1 VDRSDSPTSKNSWF
15 QRSKWWIS
23 CLLCVFASF
32 SASSNIYGAESERP
46 KRVLIISTGGRLA
59 PGFILVDQQLL
70 QALGNIPS
78 VQIETYAEN
87 LDLVRFP
94 SERYGQIFSEYLTAK
109 YATHPPDLVIL
120 VYVGNLEI
128 PGKLLPQLFP
138 GTPIVVAGFT
148 EEEVRTDQFGP
159 LVSGLAQRVNPRA
172 TLELILR
179 LQPEVRRVV
188 VIGGTS
194 EIDRHVLHRVKEAAQ
209 SIKDRIEID
218 FWDNLTMAEL
228 RKAITAVPR
237 NTAILY
243 ARMFRDAAGQAFIS
257 SEVGQWIGQW
267 ANAPVYVMSDASFG
281 TGAVG
286 GSLASIEA
294 FGKRAGELARLI
306 LTGTSPTSL
315 PFEIRT
321 NSVPTFDWRALKRWS
336 ISESRLPPGSMVR
349 FRPTSMWEQYRWY
362 IIGALLIIAI
372 QTAMIVDF
380 LVQRARRRRAEGGLL
395 ESQQFMELATEAGGI
410 GLWVRDLVRGD
421 LWVNPRLRS
430 LLGFGQ
436 AEVLG
441 VDDVLARVHP
451 DDRAQVMSVVE
462 RAQESGKPFDVE
474 FRTAELPGVPQRW
487 VATRGQLMRGPQGQP
502 LRRMG
507 TMIDITGPKLA
518 EQALSESEENFR
530 RLVETTAA
538 VIWQADIESWMFT
551 YVGPQ
556 AVKLLGYPLEQWYE
570 KDFWVSHIHAD
581 DRQRAVD
588 TCLTMSR
595 TAEEFEFD
603 YRMIKV
609 SGEIVWVHDIVN
621 CQHQNGKPKQLRGLM
636 LDITER
642 KRSEQAIRESEE
654 RFRTVA
660 NAAPV
665 MIWMS
670 GADKLCTFFNKGW
683 LDFTGRSLVQ
693 ELGNGWAECM
703 HKEDF
708 DQCVE
713 VYSNAFDARQEYT
726 IEYRLRR
733 HDGEYRWVL
742 GHGVPRIGPDG
753 AFLGYIG
760 TAIDITERK
769 RGEEKFR
776 VAVERSPNAIVLVND
791 QGRILLVN
799 TQGEKL
805 FGYSREELLGQSV
818 ESLVPERFRN
828 AHPAHRA
835 GFLAAPQARPMGAGR
850 ELFGL
855 RKDSSE
861 FPIEIGLSPMHTAE
875 GLIILTTI
883 IDISE
888 RKRSAE
894 ALEKER
900 VFLRQVIDTAPNF
913 IFAKDRDGC
922 FTLANQAI
930 ADAYDT
936 TVENLIGKS
945 DADFNP
951 NKEEVEAFRRDDQQ
965 VIDTLKE
972 RFIAEEHI
980 TDAKGRLRW
989 LQTVKRPIIESD
1001 GSARQVLGASTDIT
1015 RRKETEIELREQ
1027 RAELAHVARISTMG
1041 ELAASLAH
1049 ELNQPLTA
1057 ILSNAQAAL
1066 RFMTSKPADL
1076 EEVREIL
1083 HDIVKDNSRAGDVIR
1098 RMRALVKKE
1107 ALEFSTLDLASLLR
1121 DVIALVHSDA
1131 ILQNVRVTY
1140 ELDDDLPPVRGDK
1153 VQLQQVVLNLLLNA
1167 FDAMNECPASE
1178 REVKLKTERQDAE
1191 LIKVAVSDR
1200 GTGLSGDKLDK
1211 IFQPFYTTKGEGLGM
1226 GLSICRSII
1235 EAHGGHLW
1243 AENNADHGATFYFTL
1258 PVEKSVEE
1266 RGLRDK

>member
-1 VDRSDSPTSKNSWF
+1 VDRSHSPDSKNRRF

-46 KRVLIISTGGRLA
+46 KRVLIISTGSRLA
-59 PGFILVDQQLL
+59 PGFTLVDQQLL
-70 QALGNIPS
+70 QALSIPS

-94 SERYGQIFSEYLTAK
+94 SERYRRIFSEYLTAK

-209 SIKDRIEID
+209 TIKDRIEID

-267 ANAPVYVMSDASFG
+267 ANVPVYVMSDASFG

-570 KDFWVSHIHAD
+570 KDFWVSHIHPD

-588 TCLTMSR
+588 TCLTMTR

-603 YRMIKV
+603 YRMINV
-609 SGEIVWVHDIVN
+609 SGEAVWVHDIVN

-642 KRSEQAIRESEE
+642 KR
-654 RFRTVA
+654 
-660 NAAPV
+660 
-665 MIWMS
+665 
-670 GADKLCTFFNKGW
+670 
-683 LDFTGRSLVQ
+683 
-693 ELGNGWAECM
+693 
-703 HKEDF
+703 
-708 DQCVE
+708 
-713 VYSNAFDARQEYT
+713 
-726 IEYRLRR
+726 
-733 HDGEYRWVL
+733 
-742 GHGVPRIGPDG
+742 
-753 AFLGYIG
+753 
-760 TAIDITERK
+760 
-769 RGEEKFR
+769 
-776 VAVERSPNAIVLVND
+776 
-791 QGRILLVN
+791 
-799 TQGEKL
+799 
-805 FGYSREELLGQSV
+805 
-818 ESLVPERFRN
+818 
-828 AHPAHRA
+828 
-835 GFLAAPQARPMGAGR
+835 
-850 ELFGL
+850 
-855 RKDSSE
+855 
-861 FPIEIGLSPMHTAE
+861 
-875 GLIILTTI
+875 
-883 IDISE
+883 
-888 RKRSAE
+888 
-894 ALEKER
+894 
-900 VFLRQVIDTAPNF
+900 
-913 IFAKDRDGC
+913 
-922 FTLANQAI
+922 
-930 ADAYDT
+930 
-936 TVENLIGKS
+936 
-945 DADFNP
+945 
-951 NKEEVEAFRRDDQQ
+951 VEA
-965 VIDTLKE
+965 E
-972 RFIAEEHI
+972 
-980 TDAKGRLRW
+980 
-989 LQTVKRPIIESD
+989 LQ
-1001 GSARQVLGASTDIT
+1001 
-1015 RRKETEIELREQ
+1015 EQ
-1027 RAELAHVARISTMG
+1027 RAELAHVARISIMG

-1057 ILSNAQAAL
+1057 ILSNAQAGL
-1066 RFMTSKPADL
+1066 RFMTSKRGNL
-1076 EEVREIL
+1076 GEVREIL
-1083 HDIVKDNSRAGDVIR
+1083 QDIVKDNSRAGEVIR

-1107 ALEFSTLDLASLLR
+1107 ALESATLDLASLIR
-1121 DVIALVHSDA
+1121 DVVALLHSDA
-1131 ILQNVRVTY
+1131 ILQNVQIAL
-1140 ELDDDLPPVRGDK
+1140 ELDDSLPPVWGDR
-1153 VQLQQVVLNLLLNA
+1153 VQLQQVVLNIMLNA
-1167 FDAMNECPASE
+1167 FDAMRECPADE
-1178 REVKLKTERQDAE
+1178 RKVKVRAE
-1191 LIKVAVSDR
+1191 PDGAALIKVAVSDR

-1211 IFQPFYTTKGEGLGM
+1211 IFQPFYTTKREGLGM
-1226 GLSICRSII
+1226 GLSITRSII
-1235 EAHGGHLW
+1235 EAHGGRLW
-1243 AENNADHGATFYFTL
+1243 AENNADHGATFSFTL
-1258 PVEKSVEE
+1258 PVTHGAEQKEWSTEARE
-1266 RGLRDK
+1266 SPASSK